1 VSGLAPTRTHTV
13 PARASGER
21 ALSRVGAAF
30 EMETALAFPFPVLE
44 SLLVL
49 GVVGLFKRPGP
60 FVAGSI
66 CRNQRSKEI
75 ESLGSPAV
83 LLEGSL
89 YERDKERERERRGN

>member
-1 VSGLAPTRTHTV
+1 MSGLAPTRTHTV

-49 GVVGLFKRPGP
+49 GV
-60 FVAGSI
+60 
-66 CRNQRSKEI
+66 
-75 ESLGSPAV
+75 
-83 LLEGSL
+83 
-89 YERDKERERERRGN
+89 